1 MKKSIFIISLGISTL
16 ALTASCGNKE
26 NKEGSD
32 TDSLAQPSAP
42 TPRESEGDMERTYS
56 AKIQG
61 NNYSITISRKTDKSL
76 PTVKD
81 DLDTEFYDNSVTVKI
96 ARNGG
101 EFYSKTFTK
110 EAFKGFLTDGDYDK
124 CVLNGMAYDEEKS
137 GGGHICIAAMV
148 GQPGLGEGHA
158 FTLDI
163 PTDGSTASIVK
174 AEQQQDAEGPQE

>member
-1 MKKSIFIISLGISTL
+1 MKKSIFIISLGISAL

-26 NKEGSD
+26 NRAG
-32 TDSLAQPSAP
+32 TNADSTAQASASA
-42 TPRESEGDMERTYS
+42 PRESEGNMDRTYT
-56 AKIQG
+56 AKLG
-61 NNYSITISRKTDKSL
+61 GESYEITISRKTDRSL

-81 DLDTEFYDNSVTVKI
+81 DLDYEFYDNSVTVSVR
-96 ARNGG
+96 RNG
-101 EFYSKTFTK
+101 EDFYSKTFTK
-110 EAFKGFLTDGDYDK
+110 EAFKGFLEDGDYDK
-124 CVLNGMAYDEEKS
+124 CVLNGMAYDEDKS
-137 GGGHICIAAMV
+137 SGGHICIAAMV